1 MKFDKQNVKIS
12 SSVLKNKLSYKG
24 MDGLIGKKGDK
35 YEQMRERNQ
44 LLAKDSFESQM
55 DDYMI
60 EDS

>member
-1 MKFDKQNVKIS
+1 MKIS
-12 SSVLKNKLSYKG
+12 SSVLKNRLSYKG

-35 YEQMRERNQ
+35 YEQMRERNL